1 MLANARNFVLRNP
14 SHGSSGH
21 SSGRKRIIA
30 LLASLTLTVIG
41 LALVAPPPAEAA
53 QGSTP
58 GPPNTLPSAV
68 PSASTPNVND
78 GRVFGIA
85 QVGSTMVIGGTF
97 TQVAGQARGYV
108 AAFNKTTGVLT
119 SFAPTLNNYVNQV
132 IPGPNDHTVY
142 VAGAF
147 TAVNGTADTF
157 VTLLDL
163 NTGQRVAG
171 FNPPSFQYN
180 EAKDIVLRS
189 NRLYV
194 AGSFTKVGG
203 VSHGGLVSLNATTGA
218 VDPFVGVAFTGHHND
233 SGSGAQG
240 AVGPSDIDVTPDG
253 SKLVAVGN
261 FKYADGMLR
270 NQVAIVN
277 LTGPSA
283 QIQADWATT
292 RYAPYCFN
300 WAFDQTVR
308 GVSMSPDGSFFVVA
322 STGGG
327 NPGTLC
333 DAAARFETNA
343 TGSDI
348 QPTWIDQSGG
358 DTLWGVTITNTAVY
372 VGGHNR
378 WMNNPNGV
386 DHARA
391 GAVPRAGLMALDLK
405 TGRPF
410 KWNPGRVPLGVAV
423 FALLAT
429 DDGLWL
435 GSDTDYIGPHKYKRQ
450 KLAFFPYTGGYQA
463 ASTQVGTIP
472 GTIYLGSNGSS
483 TNQLRSVAFDGT
495 TAQPAQNLST
505 QGIDFNNWRGAF
517 MVGNRVYYGYTDG
530 YLYSRTFDGTTFGS
544 AVQVNP
550 YHDPDWMN
558 VETGL
563 GDTFDGALPS
573 LYGQLGN
580 VTSMF
585 YSNGRLYYTL
595 LNDATL
601 RWRWFLPDSGI
612 VDETSFNVTSSVN
625 FSQANGIYI
634 AGGKLDYGSR
644 SDGLLR
650 SATFSGGVVSG
661 SPTVVGAGVDW
672 RNKGAFLYNA
682 PAPNQPPT
690 AAFTS
695 SCTDLN
701 CSFDASGSSD
711 PDGTIASYAWT
722 FGDGQTGS
730 GKNTTHGF
738 PATGTYSVTL
748 TVTDD
753 KGATANVSH
762 SVSVTTA
769 TSGLS
774 FVAATDAGGGNT
786 KTKQLTVPSQ
796 TAAGDVMVLTL
807 AQTTTSTWTTP
818 AGWTQVDTS
827 TSGSLLSTLWVRTAT
842 ASDPGSTVQ
851 VTSGAYSH
859 ASLNLSVYSGVSTSN
874 PITAVAHAGDTN
886 TATHVSPTIT
896 AASGDWLLTIW
907 TDRSSATRTWAVPE
921 TTRDAS
927 TDSGTLTVQ
936 AVVSDS
942 NGPVSGG
949 TNGGLTGTTDAS
961 TGAAVMFSIA
971 LNAA

>member
-1 MLANARNFVLRNP
+1 MLVNVRSFVVRRTL
-14 SHGSSGH
+14 
-21 SSGRKRIIA
+21 IA
-30 LLASLTLTVIG
+30 TLACLSLTTVG
-41 LALVAPPPAEAA
+41 LALLTPTVAEAA

-68 PSASTPNVND
+68 PAVATPNVND

-85 QVGSTMVIGGTF
+85 QVGTTMIIGGTF
-97 TQVAGQARGYV
+97 TQVAGQPRGYV

-119 SFAPTLNNYVNQV
+119 SFAPALNGYVNQV
-132 IPGPNDHTVY
+132 LPGPNDHSVY

-147 TAVNGTADTF
+147 TTVNGTADSF
-157 VTLLDL
+157 VSLLDL
-163 NTGQRVAG
+163 NTGQRVSG

-180 EAKDIVLRS
+180 EAKDIVVRG

-203 VSHGGLVSLNATTGA
+203 VAHRGLVSLNATTGA
-218 VDPFVGVAFTGHHND
+218 LDPFVGVAFTGHHND

-240 AVGPSDIDVTPDG
+240 AVGPSDIDATPDG
-253 SKLVAVGN
+253 SKLIAVGN
-261 FKYADGMLR
+261 FRYADGLLR
-270 NQVAIVN
+270 NQVAIIN
-277 LTGPSA
+277 LTGASA
-283 QIQADWATT
+283 QVQGDWATT
-292 RYAPYCFN
+292 RYAPYCFS

-308 GVSMSPDGSFFVVA
+308 GVSMSPDGSFFVIA

-343 TGSDI
+343 TGSEI

-386 DHARA
+386 DHAQP
-391 GAVPRAGLMALDLK
+391 GAVPRAGLMALDVK

-435 GSDTDYIGPHKYKRQ
+435 GSDTDYVGPHKYKRQ
-450 KLAFFPYTGGYQA
+450 KLAFFPYAGGYQA
-463 ASTQVGTIP
+463 ASTQVGTLP
-472 GTIYLGSNGSS
+472 GTIYLGSNASS

-495 TAQPAQNLST
+495 TAQPTQNLST
-505 QGIDFNNWRGAF
+505 QDIDFTNWRGAF
-517 MVGNRVYYGYTDG
+517 MVGNQVFYGYADG
-530 YLYSRTFDGTTFGS
+530 YLYSRTFDRTTFGP
-544 AVQVNP
+544 AVPVNP
-550 YHDPDWMN
+550 YHDPAWMN

-563 GDTFDGALPS
+563 GGTFDGALPS

-634 AGGKLDYGSR
+634 AGGKLYYGSR

-650 SATFSGGVVSG
+650 SVTFDGGVVSG
-661 SPTVVGAGVDW
+661 SPTVVGSGVDW
-672 RNKGAFLYNA
+672 RNKAGFLYNA
-682 PAPNQPPT
+682 P
-690 AAFTS
+690 
-695 SCTDLN
+695 
-701 CSFDASGSSD
+701 
-711 PDGTIASYAWT
+711 
-722 FGDGQTGS
+722 
-730 GKNTTHGF
+730 
-738 PATGTYSVTL
+738 
-748 TVTDD
+748 
-753 KGATANVSH
+753 
-762 SVSVTTA
+762 A

-774 FVAATDAGGGNT
+774 FVAAADAGGGNT

-796 TAAGDVMVLTL
+796 TAAGDVMLLTL
-807 AQTTTSTWTTP
+807 AQTSTSTWTTP
-818 AGWTQVDTS
+818 AGWTQIDTS
-827 TSGSLLSTLWVRTAT
+827 TGGSLVSKVWVRTAT

-859 ASLNLSVYSGVSTSN
+859 ASLNLAVYSGVSSAN
-874 PITAVAHAGDTN
+874 PITAVAHSGDTN
-886 TATHVSPTIT
+886 TSTHVTPTLT
-896 AASGDWLLTIW
+896 ASSGDWLVSIW
-907 TDRSSATRTWAVPE
+907 TDRSIATRTWTVPGA
-921 TTRDAS
+921 TRDAS
-927 TDSGTLTVQ
+927 TDSGSLTVQ
-936 AVVSDS
+936 AAVSDS
-942 NGPVSGG
+942 NGPVSAG
-949 TNGGLTGTTDAS
+949 TKGGLTGTTDAS
-961 TGAAVMFSIA
+961 TGASVMFSIA